1 MKSIMQEDDRCY
13 LCHMAVGTQTHHVFP
28 GNPNRK
34 HSDQDGM
41 TVRLCPDCH
50 WKVHCDSQDDGKS
63 MLQLKREGQQAW
75 ERCYWKGD
83 EETTRAAFMK
93 RYGRSWL

>member
-13 LCHMAVGTQTHHVFP
+13 LCRMAVGTETHHVFP

-34 HSDQDGM
+34 HSDQDGL
-41 TVRLCPDCH
+41 TVRLCRRCH
-50 WKVHCDSQDDGKS
+50 DDVHFNKDKS
-63 MLQLKREGQQAW
+63 KELMDRLRREGQEAY
-75 ERCYWKGD
+75 ELTHTR
-83 EETTRAAFMK
+83 EEFMK